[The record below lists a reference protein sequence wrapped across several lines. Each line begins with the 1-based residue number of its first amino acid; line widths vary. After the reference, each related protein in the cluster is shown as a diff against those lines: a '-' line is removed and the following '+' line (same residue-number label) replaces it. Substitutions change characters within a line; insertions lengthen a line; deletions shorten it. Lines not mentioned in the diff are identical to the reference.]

1 MPSEKLISLIW
12 YAGTALQVAVLLA
25 MLLRRSYRQL
35 PIFFSYCVYVA
46 LRAVVT
52 YFLRPYP
59 WPYFYTMWATDV
71 VAWALCFASI
81 QEIMQKLCGS
91 YPAVRELIVILFRW
105 GGAVLVALAFFT
117 AYVAPGADPARV
129 MAGLLVLE
137 RSVRIVQVGLL
148 SLLFVFA
155 GFLRLRWPHYAFGA
169 AFGFAIFCSVELA
182 SVTVRTHDMWAHNKY
197 ILVEPLAFLAAQA
210 TWLFY
215 LSRPEPEPASATK
228 ARTSPKVEGWD
239 LALAELLRR

>member
-1 MPSEKLISLIW
+1 MPSDQLISVIS
-12 YAGTALQVAVLLA
+12 YAGTALQFAVIVA
-25 MLLRRSYRQL
+25 MLLRRSYRHL
-35 PIFFSYCVYVA
+35 PIFFSYCVWVA
-46 LRAVVT
+46 ARTVVT

-71 VAWALCFASI
+71 VAWALCLAAI

-91 YPAVRELIVILFRW
+91 YPAIRELIVILFRW
-105 GGAVLVALAFFT
+105 GGAVLIALAVFT
-117 AYVAPGADPARV
+117 AYAAPGADASRL

-182 SVTVRTHDMWAHNKY
+182 SVTVRAHDMWAHNKY
-197 ILVEPLAFLAAQA
+197 ILIEPLAFLVAQSV
-210 TWLFY
+210 WMFY
-215 LSRPEPEPASATK
+215 LARPEPSTAGDVRP
-228 ARTSPKVEGWD
+228 SPKMEGWD
-239 LALAELLRR
+239 TALAGLLRR